1 MENYW
6 FRFGSEV
13 KLELERIYE
22 EYCMGD
28 LGGSE
33 GRFDEDE
40 WCDMLRKFVKFRLD
54 VSGGDKSNMS
64 VSMFSVGNFL
74 NEIFL
79 FDNMMCD
86 WGGCYRGDFSSECL
100 DGLIGLLDES
110 SLDEGIKEMII
121 KGYKDENGMDEE

>member
-28 LGGSE
+28 LNGNY
-33 GRFDEDE
+33 EDE
-40 WCDMLRKFVKFRLD
+40 WNDMLRKFVKFRLE
-54 VSGGDKSNMS
+54 VSGGDKCSMS
-64 VSMFSVGNFL
+64 VSMFSVGNFI
-74 NEIFL
+74 NEIVL
-79 FDNMMCD
+79 FNNMMCD
-86 WGGCYRGDFSSECL
+86 WNGCYRGDFSEECL
-100 DGLIGLLDES
+100 DGLMGLLDES

-121 KGYKDENGMDEE
+121 WGYKKEYRLDEE

>member
-6 FRFGSEV
+6 FRFGNEV

-28 LGGSE
+28 LSSGY
-33 GRFDEDE
+33 EDE
-40 WCDMLRKFVKFRLD
+40 WSDMLRKFVKFRLE
-54 VSGGDKSNMS
+54 VSGGDKCSMS
-64 VSMFSVGNFL
+64 VSMFSVGNFI
-74 NEIFL
+74 NEIVL
-79 FDNMMCD
+79 FNNMMCD

-100 DGLIGLLDES
+100 DWLMRLLDES

-121 KGYKDENGMDEE
+121 WGYKKENGMDEE

>member
-28 LGGSE
+28 LGG
-33 GRFDEDE
+33 GYEDE
-40 WCDMLRKFVKFRLD
+40 WSDMLRKFVKFRLD
-54 VSGGDKSNMS
+54 VSGGDKCSMS
-64 VSMFSVGNFL
+64 VSMFSVGNFI
-74 NEIFL
+74 NEIVL
-79 FDNMMCD
+79 FNNMMCD

-100 DGLIGLLDES
+100 DYLIGLLDES
-110 SLDEGIKEMII
+110 NLDEGIKEMII
-121 KGYKDENGMDEE
+121 WGYKKEYEMDEE